1 MTMEFELIWV
11 LKIYTDEDVYY
22 HDKPIFTA
30 IIEEARRLEIA
41 GATVFKCIEGYATE
55 KRGLERR
62 PLIRFSEPTNL
73 PIVLEIIDQKA
84 KLEMLLP
91 FLEKHMKTGLVTFGE
106 RNRLVTDYLR
116 EMRGTEKIS
125 E

>member
-1 MTMEFELIWV
+1 MEFERIWV
-11 LKIYTDEDVYY
+11 LKIYTAEDVYY
-22 HDKPIFTA
+22 NDKPLFKA
-30 IIEEARRLEIA
+30 IIEETRRLEIA

-55 KRGLERR
+55 TRGLERR

-73 PIVLEIIDQKA
+73 PVVLEIIDKKA

-91 FLEKHMKTGLVTFGE
+91 FLEKNMKTGLVTLEE
-106 RNRLVTDYLR
+106 RDRLLTDYLR
-116 EMRGTEKIS
+116 EMRGIKAKS

>member
-1 MTMEFELIWV
+1 MPMEFERIWV
-11 LKIYTDEDVYY
+11 LKIYTAEDVYY
-22 HDKPIFTA
+22 NDKPLFNA
-30 IIEEARRLEIA
+30 IIEEARRLGIA
-41 GATVFKCIEGYATE
+41 GSTVYKCIEGYATE
-55 KRGLERR
+55 VRGLERR

-106 RNRLVTDYLR
+106 RTRLVTDYLR
-116 EMRGTEKIS
+116 ELRGTSKKAE
-125 E
+125 

>member
-1 MTMEFELIWV
+1 MTMEFEQIWV
-11 LKIYTDEDVYY
+11 LKIYTAEDVYY
-22 HDKPIFTA
+22 NDKPLFNA

-55 KRGLERR
+55 ARGLERR

>member
-1 MTMEFELIWV
+1 MPMEFERIWV
-11 LKIYTDEDVYY
+11 LKIYTAEDVYY

-73 PIVLEIIDQKA
+73 PIVLEIIDKKA
-84 KLEMLLP
+84 KLELLLP
-91 FLEKHMKTGLVTFGE
+91 FLEQNMKTGLVTFEG
-106 RNRLVTDYLR
+106 RTRLVTDYLR
-116 EMRGTEKIS
+116 ELRGTAKRTE
-125 E
+125 

>member
-1 MTMEFELIWV
+1 MPMEFERIWV
-11 LKIYTDEDVYY
+11 LKIYTAEDVYY

-73 PIVLEIIDQKA
+73 PIVLEIIDKKA
-84 KLEMLLP
+84 KLELLLP
-91 FLEKHMKTGLVTFGE
+91 FLEKNMKTGLVTFE
-106 RNRLVTDYLR
+106 
-116 EMRGTEKIS
+116 
-125 E
+125 

>member
-1 MTMEFELIWV
+1 MSMEFERIWV
-11 LKIYTDEDVYY
+11 LKIYTAEGVYY
-22 HDKPIFTA
+22 NDKPLFKA
-30 IIEEARRLEIA
+30 IIEETRRLEIA

-55 KRGLERR
+55 TRGLERR

-73 PIVLEIIDQKA
+73 PVVLEIIDKKA

-91 FLEKHMKTGLVTFGE
+91 FLEKNMKTGLVTLEE
-106 RNRLVTDYLR
+106 RDRLLTDYLR
-116 EMRGTEKIS
+116 EMRGIKAKS